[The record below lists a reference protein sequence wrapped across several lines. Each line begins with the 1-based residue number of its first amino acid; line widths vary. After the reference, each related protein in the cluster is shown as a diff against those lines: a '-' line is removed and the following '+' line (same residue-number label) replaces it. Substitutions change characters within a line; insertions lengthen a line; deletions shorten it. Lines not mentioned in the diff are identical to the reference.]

1 MAWASAADLVVVA
14 LLASMGWLMA
24 ALPFAI
30 VMMVMG
36 ASLLFLLALNVV
48 KQWVFPRYGL
58 STNT

>member
-1 MAWASAADLVVVA
+1 MAWASAVDLVAVA

-24 ALPFAI
+24 ALPFTL

-36 ASLLFLLALNVV
+36 ASLLFLLALNTI

-58 STNT
+58 SAET